1 MGRVER
7 NKMGEKHV
15 ARKREL
21 GRREEV
27 ELFPPS
33 WALIEEAEENLT
45 WETESSHRGG
55 GKVAQRSR
63 RVCLYKFGYFDI

>member
-1 MGRVER
+1 MGEVER
-7 NKMGEKHV
+7 NKMGEKHA

-33 WALIEEAEENLT
+33 WALKEEAEESLT
-45 WETESSHRGG
+45 WETESSHR
-55 GKVAQRSR
+55 
-63 RVCLYKFGYFDI
+63 